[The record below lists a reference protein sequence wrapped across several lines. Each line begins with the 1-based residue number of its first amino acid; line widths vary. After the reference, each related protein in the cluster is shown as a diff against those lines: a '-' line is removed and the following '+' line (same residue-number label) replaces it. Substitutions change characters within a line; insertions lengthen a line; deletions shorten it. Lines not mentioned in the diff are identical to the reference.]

1 MAENIEDRKDDFL
14 FLQLVLT
21 FQNAAWQQ
29 LGKIKNPITD
39 KVERDLGQARF
50 SIDILQMLR
59 SRTEG
64 NLQPNEKQFLDK
76 VISELQLNYIDEM
89 SKEIKEKEEEKE
101 TEKSEKQEKIQEKKK
116 SSKKPVE
123 KVTSGKS
130 QGKKPR
136 GDLKR
141 GNFNS
146 KQF

>member
-76 VISELQLNYIDEM
+76 VISELQLNYIDDM
-89 SKEIKEKEEEKE
+89 SKEVKEKEEEKE

-136 GDLKR
+136 GDLK
-141 GNFNS
+141 GGT
-146 KQF
+146 KK

>member
-141 GNFNS
+141 GT
-146 KQF
+146 KK

>member
-39 KVERDLGQARF
+39 KIERDLGQARF

-89 SKEIKEKEEEKE
+89 SKEVKEKEEDKE

-116 SSKKPVE
+116 SSKKPGG

-141 GNFNS
+141 GT
-146 KQF
+146 KK

>member
-1 MAENIEDRKDDFL
+1 
-14 FLQLVLT
+14 
-21 FQNAAWQQ
+21 
-29 LGKIKNPITD
+29 
-39 KVERDLGQARF
+39 
-50 SIDILQMLR
+50 MLR

-141 GNFNS
+141 GT
-146 KQF
+146 KK